1 MYWTYG
7 QSIVITVSY
16 DRHNNNNME
25 SESNNAIVN
34 GHQEQDI
41 QNIKHPLERKWSYW
55 MYTDKSSV
63 WEKNLVKLTTFDTVE
78 DFWCLYHH
86 MKLPTELKVGQD
98 YMVFKDGITPMWE
111 NEANKKGGRWIIGF
125 EKKTFKEMDRI
136 WLGVILLMIGENFMH
151 PDLVCGALVNV
162 RAKSKICL
170 WTRSVD
176 EKQNCEVARKIKNR
190 LGLYS
195 RLHFYMHE
203 SKTSLYSV

>member
-1 MYWTYG
+1 
-7 QSIVITVSY
+7 
-16 DRHNNNNME
+16 
-25 SESNNAIVN
+25 
-34 GHQEQDI
+34 
-41 QNIKHPLERKWSYW
+41 

>member
-1 MYWTYG
+1 
-7 QSIVITVSY
+7 
-16 DRHNNNNME
+16 
-25 SESNNAIVN
+25 
-34 GHQEQDI
+34 
-41 QNIKHPLERKWSYW
+41 

-136 WLGVILLMIGENFMH
+136 WLGV
-151 PDLVCGALVNV
+151 
-162 RAKSKICL
+162 
-170 WTRSVD
+170 
-176 EKQNCEVARKIKNR
+176 
-190 LGLYS
+190 
-195 RLHFYMHE
+195 
-203 SKTSLYSV
+203 